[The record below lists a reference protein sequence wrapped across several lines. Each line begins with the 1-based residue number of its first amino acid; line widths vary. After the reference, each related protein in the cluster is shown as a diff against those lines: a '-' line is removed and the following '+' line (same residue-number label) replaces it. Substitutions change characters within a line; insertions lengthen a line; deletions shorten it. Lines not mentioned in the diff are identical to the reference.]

1 MKMKHLWKRGL
12 SAVLAVAMMASF
24 AACSKGGD
32 SSAASGTA
40 SQQEPVTLNVWHE
53 WVAAND
59 PQTAAFASAVE
70 QYEKDHPNVK
80 ISLHGL
86 EDSSYKTKIATE
98 FAGSAKNVDVFVYWA
113 PGRIQKLL
121 KADKLLPIDEYV
133 SDSVKAEIKKGTT
146 QCFEYDGKLYGLPMN
161 SFMMLLYCNNEVFE
175 KAGAKIPTNYNELL
189 EASEKIS
196 KLDGVTP
203 LALGAKEGWLAGSL
217 YEALAMN
224 EVGAKKVNDVLLGME
239 PFDDNGFRTAAEK
252 MVELSKKGVLGKNPL
267 EDDSSAADAKF
278 FNGKAAMRYNGSWF
292 CGTIENDPSGIKDHV
307 TVVKFPVT
315 STSSDPTDYSGGS
328 NSSFFVNKGTKNP
341 KEAADFAVYITRAM
355 GTQAM
360 ELGSGYS
367 TWNTYEVVSK
377 LTKTFK
383 STLDLY
389 NASTNGVLT
398 WDTILEDN
406 PASIHLEQA
415 QSLLLPNADVD
426 AFIKAHK
433 ENIGKQ

>member
-12 SAVLAVAMMASF
+12 SAVLAVAMLVSF
-24 AACSKGGD
+24 TACSKGE
-32 SSAASGTA
+32 SQASGTA
-40 SQQEPVTLNVWHE
+40 STQETVTLNVWHE
-53 WVAAND
+53 WVATND
-59 PQTAAFASAVE
+59 PQTAAFAAAVK
-70 QYEKDHPNVK
+70 QYEKDHTNVK

-146 QCFEYDGKLYGLPMN
+146 ASFESDGKLYGLPMN
-161 SFMMLLYCNNEVFE
+161 SFMMLLYCNNQIFA
-175 KAGAKIPTNYNELL
+175 KAGAKIPTNYSELL
-189 EASEKIS
+189 EASAKIS

-224 EVGAKKVNDVLLGME
+224 EVGAKKVNDVLLGKE
-239 PFDDNGFRTAAEK
+239 ALSDKGFRTAAEK
-252 MVELSKKGVLGKNPL
+252 MVELNKKGVLGKSPL
-267 EDDSSAADAKF
+267 EDGSSEADAKF

-292 CGTIENDPSGIKDHV
+292 CGSIESDKSDIKDHV
-307 TVVKFPVT
+307 TVIKFPVT
-315 STSSDPTDYSGGS
+315 SSSSDSTDYCGGS

-341 KEAADFAVYITRAM
+341 KEAADFAVYITHAM

-367 TWNTYEVVSK
+367 TWTTKEDESK
-377 LTKTFK
+377 LSKTFK

-389 NASTNGVLT
+389 NASINGVLT
-398 WDTILEDN
+398 WDTVLEDN
-406 PASIHLEQA
+406 QASIHLEQA
-415 QSLLLPNADVD
+415 QSLLTPNANVD
-426 AFIKAHK
+426 SFMKAHQ
-433 ENIGKQ
+433 ENIGKQQ